1 MTFEM
6 YKKGSKYIDELIQVV
21 EVPFEDA
28 IDGDVFK
35 QNDWI
40 DLKSDIEDSNLIIVE
55 IQVRMR
61 YQLLQCGICA
71 QCGMMKLEYQL
82 LTRVLRLYAVVLALR
97 SRRKR

>member
-1 MTFEM
+1 MILQSDKAVLTAMTFEM

-35 QNDWI
+35 QKDWI

-55 IQVRMR
+55 VQVRTR
-61 YQLLQCGICA
+61 Y
-71 QCGMMKLEYQL
+71 
-82 LTRVLRLYAVVLALR
+82 RLYGAVFALNVE
-97 SRRKR
+97 